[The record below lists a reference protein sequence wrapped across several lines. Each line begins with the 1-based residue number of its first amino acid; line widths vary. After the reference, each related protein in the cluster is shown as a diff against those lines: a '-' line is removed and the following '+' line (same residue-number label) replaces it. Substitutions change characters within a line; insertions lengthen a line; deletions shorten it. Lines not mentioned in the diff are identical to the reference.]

1 MKNSWSASR
10 RGFLR
15 GIFSPAMLPAA
26 AAAQT
31 GTAARPEPSPKI
43 YLNEYQPK
51 SMLVVPEHRITRAKF
66 PLIDVHTHVSR
77 YFGMQA
83 FGADAVNTPEPADI
97 EKPRE
102 EIRRIVSTMDQLNL
116 KMLLNLTGG
125 TGPTL
130 ARNIRELPG
139 RHQGRFLVCTEP
151 SYQKYADEGYPKWQA
166 DELERAKR
174 AGAVGLKV
182 IKSLGL
188 VLRERITEG
197 PLVKIDDPRFDPMWR
212 ACGELNLPVF
222 IHISDPDAF
231 FTPIDRFNERYDELQ
246 RRPEWSFYGKD
257 FPKKAELLAQRNR
270 VIERHPKTTFVCLHV
285 ANHPENLGEV
295 SSWLRRYPNM
305 QCEVAARIS
314 ELGRQPRQSQK
325 FFDEFQDRIMFGT
338 DVSGGLGPGLYGPYF
353 RFFETLDEYFDY
365 AGGPIPPQGR
375 WKIYGI
381 GLNDSILK
389 KVYYNNA
396 ARLLH
401 LAAI

>member
-1 MKNSWSASR
+1 
-10 RGFLR
+10 
-15 GIFSPAMLPAA
+15 
-26 AAAQT
+26 
-31 GTAARPEPSPKI
+31 
-43 YLNEYQPK
+43 
-51 SMLVVPEHRITRAKF
+51 
-66 PLIDVHTHVSR
+66 
-77 YFGMQA
+77 
-83 FGADAVNTPEPADI
+83 
-97 EKPRE
+97 
-102 EIRRIVSTMDQLNL
+102 
-116 KMLLNLTGG
+116 
-125 TGPTL
+125 
-130 ARNIRELPG
+130 
-139 RHQGRFLVCTEP
+139 FLVCTEP
-151 SYQKYADEGYPKWQA
+151 SYQKYADEGYPTWQA
-166 DELERAKR
+166 DELARAKR

-197 PLVKIDDPRFDPMWR
+197 PLVKIDDPRFDPMWS

-222 IHISDPDAF
+222 IHIADPDAF

-246 RRPEWSFYGKD
+246 RRPEWGFYGAD
-257 FPKKAELLAQRNR
+257 FPKKADLLAQRNR

-295 SSWLRRYPNM
+295 TGWLRRYPNM

-338 DVSGGLGPGLYGPYF
+338 DVSGGLGLGLYGPYF

-365 AGGPIPPQGR
+365 ASAPIPPQGR

-381 GLNDSILK
+381 GLPDAILK
-389 KVYYNNA
+389 KVYHNNA
-396 ARLLH
+396 ARLLG

>member
-15 GIFSPAMLPAA
+15 GIMSPAMMPAA
-26 AAAQT
+26 AAAQS
-31 GTAARPEPSPKI
+31 GPAKAEPAPKI
-43 YLNEYQPK
+43 YLNEYTPK
-51 SMLVVPEHRITRAKF
+51 TMLVLPEHRPARAKF
-66 PLIDVHTHVSR
+66 PIIDVHTHVSR
-77 YFGMQA
+77 FFGMQA
-83 FGADAVNTPEPADI
+83 FGAGPVNTPEPADM
-97 EKPRE
+97 EKPRA
-102 EIRRIVSTMDQLNL
+102 EIRRIVSAMDQLNL
-116 KMLLNLTGG
+116 KLLLNLTGG
-125 TGPTL
+125 TGAVL
-130 ARNIRELPG
+130 ERNIRELPG
-139 RHQGRFLVCTEP
+139 RHKGRFLVCTEP
-151 SYQKYADEGYPKWQA
+151 SYQKYADEGYPTWQA
-166 DELERAKR
+166 DELARAKR

-197 PLVKIDDPRFDPMWR
+197 PLVKIDDPRFDPMWS

-222 IHISDPDAF
+222 IHIADPDAF

-246 RRPEWSFYGKD
+246 RRPEWGFYGAD
-257 FPKKAELLAQRNR
+257 FPKKADLLAQRNR

-295 SSWLRRYPNM
+295 TGWLRRYPNM

-338 DVSGGLGPGLYGPYF
+338 DVSGGLGLGLYGPYF

-365 AGGPIPPQGR
+365 ASAPIPPQGR

-381 GLNDSILK
+381 GLPDAILK
-389 KVYYNNA
+389 KVYHNNA
-396 ARLLH
+396 ARLLG